1 MSESDD
7 ELVRFE
13 DEDSP
18 VVTQEARDE
27 GWRVLIV
34 DDEELVHKA
43 THYSLKDTLFLGRP
57 LQLFSVYSA
66 AEARKVLAEE
76 PEFAVILLDVV
87 MESHDA
93 GLTLVS
99 FIRETCDDQCV
110 RIILRTGQPGYVPEV
125 EVIQKYDIN
134 DYKSKAELTRY
145 RLVTSVTAAI
155 RAYQQLKTI
164 EASRRGLTK
173 IISASNEL
181 FKERAVKTFSQGVV
195 MQLCG
200 LLQIPEE
207 GFVCCHF
214 EGAAANTLTV
224 LVAGSERFAPGTVL
238 NLADPVEELMITYI
252 REVYREKRSKIW
264 PDRVVLHVTSP
275 NGDEL
280 VIHIF
285 TREHLND
292 MDQQLLE
299 LFSVNIAVGFDNARM
314 FEHIERL
321 AYIDSLTGLPNR
333 ASLSD
338 TLAAHLKKGE
348 PCVLIDLDLD
358 NFQAINDGL
367 GRHMGD
373 RVLRAVAERL
383 QQEFGDAGLVARIAA
398 DSFAVL
404 ILSDDQAVIEVR
416 LRRFIKRFEKNLEMG
431 GNEIPVSMTAGLAVA
446 PAHGKRAE
454 ALLQNAGI
462 ALKEAKRI
470 LRSSCCTFDP
480 SFEKALQHRLRIG
493 RELRHCVEHH
503 ELVLH
508 YQPQVS
514 LRHQRVIG
522 VEALVRWRKHQRLI
536 PPADF
541 IPVAE
546 NSGHIIAIGTWVL
559 EEACRTQMQWR
570 EQLGQD
576 ITMAVNVSMRQLKD
590 PDFFSVLDDIIGR
603 IGIEPRH
610 LELEVTESMMMT
622 DTGMLREVLTE
633 VRQRGIKVAIDDFGT
648 GYSSLSYLQ
657 QLPVDRLK
665 IDRSFV
671 AAINER
677 SESQV
682 IAALVVEMGH
692 LLKLNV
698 IAEGVESEAE
708 LEQLRK
714 LGCDDAQGYLYAKP
728 MESDRLVE
736 FVRQYGHVW

>member
-1 MSESDD
+1 MSDTDD
-7 ELVRFE
+7 ELVRFAE
-13 DEDSP
+13 EDSP
-18 VVTQEARDE
+18 VMAHEAPGV

-34 DDEELVHKA
+34 DDEEQVHQA
-43 THYSLKDTLFLGRP
+43 TRYALKDTLFLGRP
-57 LQLFSVYSA
+57 LQLFSVRSA
-66 AEARKVLAEE
+66 AEARQMLADE

-99 FIRETCDDQCV
+99 FIRETCEDHCV

-134 DYKSKAELTRY
+134 DYKSKAELTRK
-145 RLVTSVTAAI
+145 RLITTVTAAI

-173 IISASNEL
+173 IISAANEL
-181 FKERAVKTFSQGVV
+181 FKERAVRTFSQGVV

-207 GFVCCHF
+207 GFVCCHV
-214 EGAAANTLTV
+214 EGSEANTLTV
-224 LVAGSERFAPGTVL
+224 LAGGGRFSPGTVL
-238 NLADPVEELMITYI
+238 NLADSEEEPLIGYI
-252 REVYREKRSKIW
+252 REVYREKHSKVW
-264 PDRVVLHVTSP
+264 PDRVVLHMISP
-275 NGDEL
+275 HGDEL
-280 VIHIF
+280 VVHIF
-285 TREHLND
+285 TREPLND
-292 MDQQLLE
+292 IDQQLLE

-321 AYIDSLTGLPNR
+321 AYIDSLTELPNR

-338 TLAAHLKKGE
+338 TLEAHLKQGD
-348 PCVLIDLDLD
+348 PCVLVDLDLD

-373 RVLRAVAERL
+373 RVLRAVAKRL

-404 ILSDDQAVIEVR
+404 ILGDDQAIENR
-416 LRRFIKRFEKNLEMG
+416 LRRFIKRFEKNLEIG
-431 GNEIPVSMTAGLAVA
+431 GNEIPVSMTAGLAIA
-446 PAHGKRAE
+446 PEHGKRAE
-454 ALLQNAGI
+454 TLLQNAGI
-462 ALKEAKRI
+462 ALKEAKRTQ
-470 LRSSCCTFDP
+470 RSSCCTFDP
-480 SFEKALQHRLRIG
+480 SYEEVLQQRLRIG
-493 RELRHCVEHH
+493 RELRHCVEHD

-508 YQPQVS
+508 YQPQIS
-514 LRHQRVIG
+514 LRRQRVIG
-522 VEALVRWRKHQRLI
+522 AEALVRWRKRNRIIL
-536 PPADF
+536 PEDF
-541 IPVAE
+541 IPIAE

-559 EEACRTQMQWR
+559 EEACRTQVLWR

-576 ITMAVNVSMRQLKD
+576 ITMAVNVSVRQLKD
-590 PDFFSVLDDIIGR
+590 PDFFSVLEDIIDR
-603 IGIEPRH
+603 AGINPRH

-622 DTGMLREVLTE
+622 DTDTLREILAK
-633 VRQRGIKVAIDDFGT
+633 VRQRGVKVAIDDFGT

-665 IDRSFV
+665 IDRSF
-671 AAINER
+671 IMGIDKR
-677 SESQV
+677 SEGQV
-682 IAALVVEMGH
+682 IAALIVEMGH

-708 LEQLRK
+708 LGQLRK
-714 LGCDDAQGYLYAKP
+714 LGCDDAQGGLYARP
-728 MESDRLVE
+728 LESEALVD
-736 FVRQYGHVW
+736 FVRQFGQVW

>member
-7 ELVRFE
+7 ELIRFE
-13 DEDSP
+13 DEGSP
-18 VVTQEARDE
+18 VAEHEAPDE

-34 DDEELVHKA
+34 DDEELVHEA
-43 THYSLKDTLFLGRP
+43 TRYSLKDTLFLGRP

-66 AEARKVLAEE
+66 AEARKVLSEE

-99 FIRETCDDQCV
+99 FIRDTCDDHCV

-125 EVIQKYDIN
+125 DVIQKYDIN
-134 DYKSKAELTRY
+134 DYKSKSELTRN
-145 RLVTSVTAAI
+145 RLITSVTAAV

-173 IISASNEL
+173 IISAANEL

-195 MQLCG
+195 IQLCS

-214 EGAAANTLTV
+214 DGGEANTLTI
-224 LVAGSERFAPGTVL
+224 LAGSGRFAPGTVL
-238 NLADPVEELMITYI
+238 NLADTEEEPLIAYI
-252 REVYREKRSKIW
+252 REVYREKRNKIW
-264 PDRVVLHVTSP
+264 PDRVVLHITSP

-280 VIHIF
+280 VVHIF
-285 TREHLND
+285 TRERLND
-292 MDQQLLE
+292 IDQQLLE

-321 AYIDSLTGLPNR
+321 AYIDSLTELPNR

-338 TLAAHLKKGE
+338 TLATHLKQGD
-348 PCVLIDLDLD
+348 PCILIDLDLD

-373 RVLRAVAERL
+373 RVLCAVAERL
-383 QQEFGDAGLVARIAA
+383 QQEFGDAGVVARIAA

-404 ILSDDQAVIEVR
+404 ILSDDQAAIEDR
-416 LRRFIKRFEKNLEMG
+416 LRRFIKRFERNLEMG

-462 ALKEAKRI
+462 ALKEAKRV

-480 SFEKALQHRLRIG
+480 SYEKALQHRLRIG
-493 RELRHCVEHH
+493 RELRHCVEHD

-514 LRHQRVIG
+514 LRRQRVIG
-522 VEALVRWRKHQRLI
+522 VEALVRWRKHNRLI

-541 IPVAE
+541 IPIAE

-559 EEACRTQMQWR
+559 EEACRTQVQWR

-576 ITMAVNVSMRQLKD
+576 LTMAVNVSMRQLKD

-603 IGIEPRH
+603 TGIEPRH
-610 LELEVTESMMMT
+610 LELEVTESMMMI
-622 DTGMLREVLTE
+622 DTGKLWEILTE
-633 VRQRGIKVAIDDFGT
+633 ARQRGIKVAIDDFGT

-665 IDRSFV
+665 IDRAFV
-671 AAINER
+671 TGIDQR

-708 LEQLRK
+708 LAQLRK
-714 LGCDDAQGYLYAKP
+714 LGCDDAQGFLYARP
-728 MESDRLVE
+728 LESEALVE
-736 FVRQYGHVW
+736 FVRQFGQVW